1 MLQAN
6 IPDPQYIAQQ
16 NVKRTLDEAAKQYY
30 NQSYGYNTPIAD
42 LNSLQKV
49 TRTTPWQQTPT
60 TYVNMNTSR
69 DFKMENFK
77 TPVHELLDSLFTLEE
92 MTEYLLSMDYRKI
105 EGSSYLIK
113 GDFDPEFKR
122 TFTVQEAFYSEM
134 TIKLKNTL
142 LSKGTLKLK
151 I

>member
-1 MLQAN
+1 MSQAL
-6 IPDPQYIAQQ
+6 IPDPQYITQQ
-16 NVKRTLDEAAKQYY
+16 NVKQTLEEAAKQYR
-30 NQSYGYNTPIAD
+30 QSYGYTTPITD
-42 LNSLQKV
+42 LNHLQKAM
-49 TRTTPWQQTPT
+49 RTQSWQQTPK
-60 TYVNMNTSR
+60 TYVNTSR

-122 TFTVQEAFYSEM
+122 TFTVQ
-134 TIKLKNTL
+134 
-142 LSKGTLKLK
+142 
-151 I
+151 